1 MAKYNTFVVIEC
13 KRNKTV
19 LITSSA
25 RKATGELFKGRRI
38 EVWNENERIGK
49 VYAHKRETMKP
60 YIEAEREYIRMKQTS
75 AEVRN
80 AHRKIMRT

>member
-1 MAKYNTFVVIEC
+1 MAKYNTFAVIEC
-13 KRNKTV
+13 RRNNTI

-38 EVWNENERIGK
+38 EVWNENERICK
-49 VYAHKRETMKP
+49 IYASKSESMKP
-60 YIEAEREYIRMKQTS
+60 YIEAERDYIRMKQTS

>member
-1 MAKYNTFVVIEC
+1 MAKYNTFAVIEC
-13 KRNKTV
+13 RRNNTI

-49 VYAHKRETMKP
+49 VYAHKCEAMKG
-60 YIEAEREYIRMKQTS
+60 YIAAEKDYIRAKQEK
-75 AEVRN
+75 AEFMN
-80 AHRKIMRT
+80 TYRKLMRT

>member
-1 MAKYNTFVVIEC
+1 MAKYNTFAVIEC
-13 KRNKTV
+13 RRNNTI

-38 EVWNENERIGK
+38 EVWNENERTAI
-49 VYAHKRETMKP
+49 VYSHQAHKMKP
-60 YIEAEREYIRMKQTS
+60 YIEVDREYIRTKQMS

-80 AHRKIMRT
+80 AKRGIMRM

>member
-1 MAKYNTFVVIEC
+1 MAKYNTFVVIGC
-13 KRNKTV
+13 RRNNTI

-38 EVWNENERIGK
+38 EVWSENERIGK
-49 VYAHKRETMKP
+49 VYAHKREAMKT
-60 YIEAEREYIRMKQTS
+60 YIESEREYIRMKQTS